1 MKVVILAVTKMQG
14 DRICI
19 AGSNEENQW
28 VRPVREYPQ
37 HMEINDIFDK
47 NTKKPIYEV
56 FNVVDIPVIK
66 KIGVPPHTEDVLI
79 DLQKNP
85 QVVGKIPVPEREA
98 FLIKHCENE
107 LFKGQ
112 SEPINELLEKS
123 NRSLILV
130 GPAKLHR
137 AVLKIDKTPRL
148 DFDIPGY
155 SNIGSK
161 PCTDMNFIALGK
173 RILEEKKAQEVT
185 LDSAQL
191 ANILKTD
198 KIFLGLGLSRKF
210 EGVFHTMVVGLY
222 TIPDYNSED
231 DLKNPLNRYMMTDMY
246 SEKTKEVGA
255 NNIGEYEKRLLDL
268 ASKAES
274 GNFDFS
280 HLSPQDVLRQIFG
293 YDGFKPQQ
301 LEIITRVLNREG
313 NTLAIMPTGGGKS
326 LCFQIPALIRA
337 NITVVVTPLIALMKD
352 QIDNLAKKGIYAA
365 SFINSSISENTKER
379 ILDLVKKRKIKLFYL
394 APESLK
400 SERVLEV
407 LKNVNIDLFVIDEAH
422 CISTWGH
429 NFRPDYL
436 KLPEIIEEL
445 NHPQILALTATA
457 TKEVEEDIQ
466 KQLKTTCK
474 VFRASFDRP
483 NLYIE
488 IIPLE
493 RNIKKESFLVNLL
506 NRLNGQTIVFV
517 TYQRTSE
524 KISEILNLNGI
535 KSVYYHA
542 GLDREIREKIQ
553 NQFISGEC
561 KIIVATIAFGMGIDK
576 ADIRNIIHYNLPQS
590 IESYYQE
597 IGRAGRDGERSN
609 CFVLFTKSD
618 EHKLRNLISSDWPNE
633 KKIKDIISYLKTKN
647 AAYFFT
653 TPRKISLDCDVKEI
667 PTRLILHRL
676 EEYGAIKIFTN
687 IIYQTKPVFNKNYSK
702 IVEDNPKY
710 KNELEKIFSCEFF
723 NDKRRTW
730 LFLEEIMDKTG
741 LNYFRILEVL
751 NHLEKDGCLEFSETS
766 RKDMILV
773 KEKIKDVDITPLV
786 NLFDSMLNHDL
797 GKIDLLIKS
806 ITQQRCIRKNILEYF
821 NEPKLK
827 DTCGMCSYCVGRGLI
842 KDIKPEIN
850 ENYAGDEEIEK
861 LIDLKIDHGKAP
873 SSLLIIV
880 AQYKEIPRKD
890 FIKILIGTLH
900 RSSSAWKFK
909 LGCYGIL
916 DTFKD
921 QPSILEEILEGLINK
936 ELISEEMDGTL
947 RITKI
952 GLTHLNSVKEKN
964 ETIIGYKKEITEDV
978 QNCKQIKDTAAYK
991 SEGQAIPI
999 ISEESKE
1006 QSTESPNAAFLIL
1019 GLIKNLD
1026 FHAGRT
1032 LLAEIL
1038 IGSKSK
1044 KLEEIRQNPKI
1055 LSYYGNLRKFTGDT
1069 VTDLIDQLIAKGYL
1083 IKKQGRSNFSRPL
1096 LYLTELAEKALEE
1109 RAAIDLRLPVKN
1121 AIIESRN
1128 LSLLNELK
1136 VWRKNVA
1143 FKKNIPAYC
1152 IFHNSTLI
1160 DISNIKPQNME
1171 ELKAIKG
1178 VGANKI
1184 NNYGQDILN
1193 IINRCN

>member
-19 AGSNEENQW
+19 AGINEESQW

-56 FNVVDIPVIK
+56 FNVVEIPVTK
-66 KIGVPPHTEDVLI
+66 KTGVSPHTEDVLI
-79 DLQKNP
+79 DLEKNP

-155 SNIGSK
+155 ANNVSR
-161 PCTDMNFIALGK
+161 PCTDLKFIALCK
-173 RILEEKKAQEVT
+173 HIVEEKKAQEVIF
-185 LDSAQL
+185 DSAQL
-191 ANILKTD
+191 ASVLRAD

-210 EGVFHTMVVGLY
+210 EGAFHTMIVGLH
-222 TIPDYNSED
+222 TIPDYDSED
-231 DLKNPLNRYMMTDMY
+231 DLKNPLNRYVMTDMY
-246 SEKTKEVGA
+246 SEK
-255 NNIGEYEKRLLDL
+255 
-268 ASKAES
+268 
-274 GNFDFS
+274 
-280 HLSPQDVLRQIFG
+280 
-293 YDGFKPQQ
+293 
-301 LEIITRVLNREG
+301 
-313 NTLAIMPTGGGKS
+313 
-326 LCFQIPALIRA
+326 
-337 NITVVVTPLIALMKD
+337 
-352 QIDNLAKKGIYAA
+352 
-365 SFINSSISENTKER
+365 
-379 ILDLVKKRKIKLFYL
+379 
-394 APESLK
+394 
-400 SERVLEV
+400 
-407 LKNVNIDLFVIDEAH
+407 
-422 CISTWGH
+422 
-429 NFRPDYL
+429 
-436 KLPEIIEEL
+436 
-445 NHPQILALTATA
+445 

-618 EHKLRNLISSDWPNE
+618 EHKLRSLISSDWPNE
-633 KKIKDIISYLKTKN
+633 KKIKDIISYLKSKN

-653 TPRKISLDCDVKEI
+653 TPKKISLDCDVKEI

-741 LNYFRILEVL
+741 LNYFKILEVL

-821 NEPKLK
+821 NEPKVK
-827 DTCGMCSYCVGRGLI
+827 DTCGMCSHCVGQGLI

-850 ENYAGDEEIEK
+850 ENYASDEEIEK
-861 LIDLKIDHGKAP
+861 LIDLKIDHGKVP
-873 SSLLIIV
+873 LSLLIIV

-952 GLTHLNSVKEKN
+952 GLTHLNSVNEKN
-964 ETIIGYKKEITEDV
+964 ETTIEFKKEITKDV
-978 QNCKQIKDTAAYK
+978 QNCKQIKDNAAYK
-991 SEGQAIPI
+991 SEGQGISI
-999 ISEESKE
+999 IGEESKE

-1055 LSYYGNLRKFTGDT
+1055 LSYYGNLRKFIGDN

-1083 IKKQGRSNFSRPL
+1083 IKKQGSSNFPRPL
-1096 LYLTELAEKALEE
+1096 LYLTELAEKALED
-1109 RAAIDLRLPVKN
+1109 RATIDLRLPVKN
-1121 AIIESRN
+1121 TIIESGN
-1128 LSLLNELK
+1128 LNLLNELK

-1184 NNYGQDILN
+1184 NNYGQDILT